1 MWRAGITATC
11 HRVVGKIFVLQV
23 IIPPSAS
30 SKGKKKKKLRI
41 NIHQLACEKPQ
52 TQPRTAPF
60 GRRTNQEAAWAGGA
74 RLIQKGVFLF
84 VFFNMRM

>member
-1 MWRAGITATC
+1 MWRAGIAATC

-30 SKGKKKKKLRI
+30 SKGGGRKKKTQNKHPPISLESRPTP
-41 NIHQLACEKPQ
+41 ACEKPQ

-60 GRRTNQEAAWAGGA
+60 STRTNHEAA
-74 RLIQKGVFLF
+74 
-84 VFFNMRM
+84 